1 MSIHLCVVGLRGFPD
16 VMGGIEAHCE
26 QIYRIIGEKA
36 ADFRITVLA
45 RSPYVGQ
52 GPYTYANCTL
62 KPLWTIKNKTM
73 ETALHTLI
81 GVLQARFG
89 ERCDVLHVHAIG
101 PGLFI
106 PLAKMLGLKV
116 IATHHGHD
124 YERLKWG
131 AAARLSLRLGE
142 WCMAAFA
149 DQIICVSQASTAKLR
164 TAFPH
169 RAHKIHT
176 IPNGA
181 AVARTG
187 ETPTGVLEALGL
199 VPQRYILAV
208 GRLVP
213 EKGFQ
218 DLIAAFRR
226 ADSPYKLVIVG
237 AADHAD
243 AFSAELMR
251 SADDRVIFAGRRP
264 RHDLAPLYRH
274 AGLFVL
280 PSYHE
285 GHPIVALEALQA
297 RAPVVLSDIVANRD
311 LGLPPH
317 HYVRPGD
324 IDALAELL
332 ATADFSSYRVDDPLI
347 LARYDWQDIASQT
360 LEVMR
365 ATVEPGRHR
374 RALAQQPG

>member
-1 MSIHLCVVGLRGFPD
+1 
-16 VMGGIEAHCE
+16 MGGIEAHCE
-26 QIYRIIGEKA
+26 QIYKIIGEKA

-45 RSPYVGQ
+45 RSPYVGP

-62 KPLWTIKNKTM
+62 KPIWTIKNKVM
-73 ETALHTLI
+73 ETALHTLL

-89 ERCDVLHVHAIG
+89 ERCDLLHVHAIG

-106 PLAKMLGLKV
+106 PLAKILGLKV

-124 YERLKWG
+124 YDRLKWG
-131 AAARLSLRLGE
+131 PVARQSLRFGE
-142 WCMAAFA
+142 WCMAVFA

-164 TAFPH
+164 ATFP
-169 RAHKIHT
+169 RQAHKIHT

-181 AVARTG
+181 AVATG
-187 ETPTGVLEALGL
+187 EAPTDVLKALAL

-218 DLIAAFRR
+218 DLVAAFRR
-226 ADSPYKLVIVG
+226 VDGPYKLVVVG

-251 SADDRVIFAGRRP
+251 AADERVIFAGRRQ
-264 RHDLAPLYRH
+264 RHDLATLYRH
-274 AGLFVL
+274 ADLFVL

-324 IDALAELL
+324 VDGLAELL
-332 ATADFSSYRVDDPLI
+332 ATADFSSYRVDDPLV
-347 LARYDWQDIASQT
+347 LARYDWQDIAAQT

-365 ATVEPGRHR
+365 AAVEPWRDR
-374 RALAQQPG
+374 RALAAQQPG